1 MLDAKKC
8 GMPCPGLFDSK
19 PGTWGRK
26 RQPVRLSEY
35 RPTRTPSRCERE
47 ERGGGVGIAPPNFGY
62 GARTLLHRAKCLI
75 FALSTYPG
83 RPMSR
88 SIIFFIF
95 KLTVSAVL
103 IGFLAT
109 NFDFGKSA
117 EKLLGADGAGI
128 GFAILVL
135 GFLLV
140 NNTARWR
147 VVMLAIQAVLDVRD
161 HISASIYWCF

>member
-1 MLDAKKC
+1 
-8 GMPCPGLFDSK
+8 
-19 PGTWGRK
+19 
-26 RQPVRLSEY
+26 
-35 RPTRTPSRCERE
+35 
-47 ERGGGVGIAPPNFGY
+47 
-62 GARTLLHRAKCLI
+62 
-75 FALSTYPG
+75 
-83 RPMSR
+83 MSR

-128 GFAILVL
+128 SFAILVL

-147 VVMLAIQAVLDVRD
+147 VVMLAIQAVLDVRTTFRLLYIGVFLTRRCLLPLAGMPSECTSD
-161 HISASIYWCF
+161 GRKVFLWQLL